1 MSQYTFPANN
11 VVMASNGSPVIDFTA
26 INVTGGTFKGDTD
39 GSNMDGS
46 AHGQTELDQIG
57 STILSGTGLVG
68 ATTNGAAVANQEAGN
83 YIMKA
88 VSGNLATAT
97 STVMATAAAEHGI
110 ARNPVHDRN
119 AVRTFGVAAAIRSGN
134 WDIFAG
140 AFSPVPFDRND
151 QDAFLQ
157 TNPSNADD
165 ETVVGSTY
173 GIPGELAYRDGSA
186 LPISGGYTPKTA

>member
-88 VSGNLATAT
+88 VSGNLATAA

-110 ARNPVHDRN
+110 ARNPVHERN
-119 AVRTFGVAAAIRSGN
+119 AVRTQLVASAIRSGA

-140 AFSPVPFDRND
+140 AFSPVPTEQDDQSTFVSTND
-151 QDAFLQ
+151 
-157 TNPSNADD
+157 SGADD

-173 GIPGELAYRDGSA
+173 GIPGENAYRDGSPT
-186 LPISGGYTPKTA
+186 PISGAYVPKTA